1 MNIGLFTDTY
11 YPELNGVANSV
22 YLLKKEL
29 EKKGHNVYVIT
40 TKSPEAP
47 MNEKGVFRVPSKAC
61 SFVPER
67 RIGLM
72 YHPKI
77 ALKIHKMKLDIIHT
91 NTEFAIGMFGRIMA
105 KELFVPVV
113 HTYHTIYEDY
123 THYIK
128 KYISKEDRAK
138 KFAQMYSKFSVRGA
152 EELIVPTEK
161 VAELMERYG
170 VRPDINVIP
179 TGIDL
184 SRFGVRDTIEQK
196 EKLKQTLGIP
206 KDNKVVLYL
215 GRVSQEKNIDEV
227 MKYLDAYM
235 SHYKNVTFLI
245 VGDGPY
251 RTVLEKNAKTL
262 THRKQIV
269 FAGAKPWDEIT
280 HYYQLADVFVSA
292 STSETQGLTY
302 IEALASGVPIVARR
316 DRCLEDVLL
325 QGENGYTFE
334 DESTFIYGIDNVLWN
349 VDGIDY
355 SKNAID
361 SVEKFST
368 EKFAAKVE
376 NIYYHVTKTQRNL
389 LLRMAD
395 KLADKV
401 ADKIGYER
409 VDMKPLGGPM
419 AMEFGSSGMD
429 VSRIALGCMRMDKL
443 SVQEATRV
451 VDVALEQGITLFDH
465 ADIYGAGKSEEIFGQ
480 VLAENKGMRERMRI
494 QTKCGI
500 RDGFY
505 DFSGAHIISSVE
517 DSLRRLNVESIDVL
531 LLHRPDALM
540 EIDEV
545 ADALQHL
552 LKSGKVCQFGVS
564 NFNAAQLELLQSACK
579 MPLVANQLQFGL
591 MHAGLVRQGIE
602 TNTMYDGAIQRD
614 LATLDYCRLN
624 NITVQAWSPLQYGV
638 FEGSFIDNE
647 KFAELNEVL
656 ERLAKCYDVTKA
668 AIAIAW
674 ILRHPAKMQA
684 VVGTMNIQ
692 HLQEIC
698 EASQI
703 SMSRA
708 EWYELYRAAGY
719 MLP

>member
-40 TKSPEAP
+40 TKTPGTPS
-47 MNEKGVFRVPSKAC
+47 NEKGVFRVPSKAC

-67 RIGLM
+67 RIGLV

-105 KELFVPVV
+105 KELFIPVV

-138 KFAQMYSKFSVRGA
+138 KLAQLYSKFSVRGA

-161 VAELMERYG
+161 VAELMKGYN
-170 VRPDINVIP
+170 VKPDINVIP

-184 SRFGVRDTIEQK
+184 SRFGTRDSIEQK
-196 EKLKQTLGIP
+196 SKLKKALGIP
-206 KDNKVVLYL
+206 KGNKVILYL
-215 GRVSQEKNIDEV
+215 GRVSQEKNIDEI
-227 MKYLDAYM
+227 MEYLDRYM
-235 SHYKNVTFLI
+235 ALHENVTFLVI
-245 VGDGPY
+245 GDGPY
-251 RTVLEKNAKTL
+251 KSALEKNAKL
-262 THRKQIV
+262 MTHRKQMI

-280 HYYQLADVFVSA
+280 HYYQIADVFVSA

-302 IEALASGVPIVARR
+302 IEALSSGIPVVARE
-316 DRCLEDVLL
+316 DECLDGVLL
-325 QGENGYTFE
+325 QGENGYAFVDEETFV
-334 DESTFIYGIDNVLWN
+334 FGLNQVLWN
-349 VDGIDY
+349 EKQIDY
-355 SKNAID
+355 AQNAMD

-376 NIYYHVTKTQRNL
+376 NIYYHVTKTHRNL

-409 VDMKPLGGPM
+409 SDIKPLGGLMSMPL
-419 AMEFGSSGMD
+419 GSSDMD
-429 VSRIALGCMRMDKL
+429 VSRIALGCMRMDQL
-443 SVQEATRV
+443 SVKDATKI
-451 VDVALEQGITLFDH
+451 VDAALEQGITLFDH
-465 ADIYGAGKSEEIFGQ
+465 ADIYGGGKSEEIFGH
-480 VLAENKGMRERMRI
+480 VLADNKGMRERMRI

-505 DFSGAHIISSVE
+505 DFSTAHILTSVE
-517 DSLRRLNVESIDVL
+517 DSLRRLQIDSIDVL

-540 EIDEV
+540 EIEEV
-545 ADALQHL
+545 ADAFSYLA
-552 LKSGKVCQFGVS
+552 KSGKVRQFGVS
-564 NFNAAQLELLQSACK
+564 NFNAAQIELLQSACK
-579 MPLVANQLQFGL
+579 VPFVANQMQFGL
-591 MHAGLVRQGIE
+591 MHAGMVRQGIE
-602 TNTMYDGAIQRD
+602 TNTLYDGGIQRD
-614 LATLDYCRLN
+614 LATLDYCRLH
-624 NITVQAWSPLQYGV
+624 NITVQAWSPLQYGF
-638 FEGSFIDNE
+638 FEGSFVDNE
-647 KFAELNEVL
+647 KFPRLNEVL
-656 ERLAKCYDVTKA
+656 GRLAEQYGVSKT
-668 AIAIAW
+668 AIAVAW
-674 ILRHPAKMQA
+674 ILRHPAKIQVIA
-684 VVGTMNIQ
+684 GTMNPQ
-692 HLQEIC
+692 HLQQLC
-698 EASQI
+698 EATKVQLT
-703 SMSRA
+703 RP
-708 EWYELYRAAGY
+708 EWYELYCAAGY
-719 MLP
+719 TLP